1 MKRYFYLPIMLASIL
16 VLFLAGNQLLG
27 TVLTGARLDLTQNGL
42 YRLSPGSA
50 EVIDRLNEPIEWRF
64 YQSRAETAQYPAIRA
79 YAARVREFLRVYAQT
94 SGGRIRLREIDPDP
108 YSLEEDDA
116 LAAGL
121 TPLPTQGGERLF
133 FGLVA
138 SNSIDEFAVIPL
150 FGEEDEARLEY
161 DLTRLIA
168 DLERTR
174 RPRLA
179 ILTSLPLSPDS
190 GAPNHFI
197 AELNTAYDLIWL
209 APDFETI
216 PDSAALLI
224 MHPGVLTQGQLYL
237 IDQYA
242 LAQRRIVA
250 FLDPMA
256 HMALRPAA
264 DGLPRIDAQRASDLG
279 SLMANWGVSWDR
291 DTVAMDRLLGL
302 PVEIVDTDGRSRR
315 RAYPL
320 WFSVGAQQM
329 STTDLATTSLD
340 RGINFGSPGALVSM
354 AGSSLSFQSL
364 LTTSDDGSLTEG
376 DIAAS
381 APGPDELLRDYQP
394 VSSPVVL
401 AARVSGVLET
411 AFPEG
416 PPAGDI
422 LFRPSDHLSVSA
434 EPADLA
440 IVADVDWLDDAYY
453 VRTDP
458 ALGDTVVA
466 DNLSVAMN
474 LIDMAVGDPA
484 LIGLR
489 SRAPSYRSMTRVDAL
504 RADAELQYVEIQDR
518 LEAEIADAETR
529 LLALQGSGDASALFG
544 NTSDAGRDEAR
555 QLRQQISDT
564 RARLR
569 EVERD
574 FRQEIDALDAS
585 LQFWAIGL
593 PPALVILLGLLGTIV
608 RRRRSAT

>member
-1 MKRYFYLPIMLASIL
+1 MKRYLYLPLMLASIL
-16 VLFLAGNQLLG
+16 VLFLGGNQLLG
-27 TVLTGARLDLTQNGL
+27 MALTGARLDLTQNGL
-42 YRLSPGSA
+42 YRLSPGSD
-50 EVIDRLNEPIEWRF
+50 EIIDRINEPIEWRF
-64 YQSRAETAQYPAIRA
+64 YHSRAETAQYPAIRA
-79 YAARVREFLRVYAQT
+79 YATRVREFLRVYAQT
-94 SGGRIRLREIDPDP
+94 SNGRIHLTEIDPQP
-108 YSLEEDDA
+108 FSSNEDDA

-121 TPLPTQGGERLF
+121 IPLPTQGGERLF

-138 SNSIDEFAVIPL
+138 SNSIDELEVIPL
-150 FGEEDEARLEY
+150 FSEEDESRLEY

-168 DLERTR
+168 DLERSG

-190 GAPNHFI
+190 GAPNNFT
-197 AELNTAYDLIWL
+197 AELNAAFELIWL
-209 APDFETI
+209 APDFDTI

-224 MHPGVLTQGQLYL
+224 MHPGVLTQGQYYL

-242 LAQRRIVA
+242 LSQKRIVA

-279 SLMANWGVSWDR
+279 PLMANWGVDWDKN
-291 DTVAMDRLLGL
+291 TVAMDRLLGL

-320 WFSVGAQQM
+320 WFSVGTQQM
-329 STTDLATTSLD
+329 SATDLSTTALD
-340 RGINFGSPGALVSM
+340 RGINFGSPGALVPLPDSD
-354 AGSSLSFQSL
+354 LDFQPL
-364 LTTSDDGSLTEG
+364 LTTSEDGSLTDG
-376 DIAAS
+376 DVAAS
-381 APGPDELLRDYQP
+381 APGPDDLLRGYQP
-394 VSSPVVL
+394 VSAPVVL
-401 AARVSGVLET
+401 AARISGLAQT

-422 LFRPSDHLSVSA
+422 LFRAADHVSVSDA
-434 EPADLA
+434 PVDIAV
-440 IVADVDWLDDAYY
+440 VADADWLDDAYY

-458 ALGDTVVA
+458 ALGDSVVA

-489 SRAPSYRSMTRVDAL
+489 SRAPSYRPMTRVDAL
-504 RADAELQYVEIQDR
+504 RADAESRYVDIQDR

-529 LLALQGSGDASALFG
+529 LQALQATGEASRLFS
-544 NTSDAGRDEAR
+544 NTSDIGRGEAR
-555 QLRQQISDT
+555 QLRQQITDT

-569 EVERD
+569 EVERE
-574 FRQEIDALDAS
+574 FRQEIDSLDAS
-585 LQFWAIGL
+585 LQFWAIGV
-593 PPALVILLGLLGTIV
+593 PPALVIVLGLLGTIV
-608 RRRRSAT
+608 RRRRAAS